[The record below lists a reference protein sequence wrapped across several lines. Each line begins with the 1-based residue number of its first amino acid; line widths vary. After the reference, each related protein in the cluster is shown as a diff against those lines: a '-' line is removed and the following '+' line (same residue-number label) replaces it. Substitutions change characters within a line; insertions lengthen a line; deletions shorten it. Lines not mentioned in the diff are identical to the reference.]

1 MKRKAYVREVK
12 RCIVAMEGLNE
23 AARAAITLINVIFP
37 LGVDSNNAERCDG
50 PQGRQ
55 VAEESVNL

>member
-1 MKRKAYVREVK
+1 MKREACVREVK

-37 LGVDSNNAERCDG
+37 PGVDSDNTARCDV